1 MHKNQELLD
10 TYLNENVTKDVN
22 IPKRVIQGD
31 VYPEILHE
39 TKSWKADVIVLA
51 SHRPEVS
58 DYLLGSNAAKIVRH
72 APISVFVVRE

>member
-39 TKSWKADVIVLA
+39 TKS
-51 SHRPEVS
+51 
-58 DYLLGSNAAKIVRH
+58 
-72 APISVFVVRE
+72 

>member
-58 DYLLGSNAAKIVRH
+58 DYLLGSNIAKIVRH
-72 APISVFVVRE
+72 VPISVF